1 MEWQGENFKNLW
13 KLQHNENEN
22 MFMFDEIF
30 YRQKDRVVIG
40 SPLGPVL
47 SNIFLCL
54 YENYGKNNVLYHL
67 NHTFT
72 WSIELFQEC
81 MKSRQTNIK
90 FITDAEK
97 DNLLAFLNINI
108 MKHGESFLK
117 GT

>member
-1 MEWQGENFKNLW
+1 MKLLNYAVTNCLVITAWSWNDKARILKTYENCNTMKM
-13 KLQHNENEN
+13 K

-72 WSIELFQEC
+72 
-81 MKSRQTNIK
+81 
-90 FITDAEK
+90 
-97 DNLLAFLNINI
+97 
-108 MKHGESFLK
+108 
-117 GT
+117 